1 MPKRRTVDEESA
13 PEDAPKDTPNDTP
26 KEEEKKPSD
35 EDVAEM
41 KRKLEYNL
49 PRIREFF
56 IEQVDYKM
64 KFVEA
69 FMLKHAP
76 PVAGRAFLTRAAEAP
91 GLMQQW
97 YVIENMCMYNV
108 DTRSSEQLGQWLE
121 DANTYVEYNGMVYRS
136 AITLIFDYVTM
147 EEVKSFQMFLKILYE
162 SRVKIEQKIVL
173 CHEELKTQDAARTHI
188 TICTSETS

>member
-1 MPKRRTVDEESA
+1 MPKRRTVDEESD
-13 PEDAPKDTPNDTP
+13 PEEVP

-41 KRKLEYNL
+41 NRKLEYNL
-49 PRIREFF
+49 PRIREYLV
-56 IEQVDYKM
+56 EQVDHKM
-64 KFVEA
+64 KFVEE

-97 YVIENMCMYNV
+97 FVIENMSMYNV
-108 DTRSSEQLGQWLE
+108 DTCSSERLGRWL
-121 DANTYVEYNGMVYRS
+121 DDVNTYVEYNGMVYRS
-136 AITLIFDYVTM
+136 AVTLILDYVTM
-147 EEVKSFQMFLKILYE
+147 EEVKSFQTFLTTLYE
-162 SRVKIEQKIVL
+162 SRAKIEQKLVQ
-173 CHEELKTQDAARTHI
+173 CHEELKTQDATRSPS